1 MFVVKWENL
10 LFVLYFN
17 IVSNYLIYIFLRINF
32 SIFKISNNIR
42 LIKIFNYLENFVYLK
57 FNETK

>member
-32 SIFKISNNIR
+32 SILKISNNIR

-57 FNETK
+57 F

>member
-57 FNETK
+57 F